1 MYKSQINQYFLI
13 IYFLFLFLDHIDAL
27 NKDADQL
34 DELYVFNLDE
44 DDHAQ
49 GLNEDEY
56 FLVNTSGRVVDNKGK
71 SRDGSDYYFVT
82 GKQGQILA
90 VYLED

>member
-1 MYKSQINQYFLI
+1 MGAKY
-13 IYFLFLFLDHIDAL
+13 DIDAL

-34 DELYVFNLDE
+34 DELYVFNLDS
-44 DDHAQ
+44 DGHAQ

-56 FLVNTSGRVVDNKGK
+56 FLVNTSGRIVDNKGK
-71 SRDGSDYYFVT
+71 SKDGNDYYYVT
-82 GKQGQILA
+82 NKSGKIMA